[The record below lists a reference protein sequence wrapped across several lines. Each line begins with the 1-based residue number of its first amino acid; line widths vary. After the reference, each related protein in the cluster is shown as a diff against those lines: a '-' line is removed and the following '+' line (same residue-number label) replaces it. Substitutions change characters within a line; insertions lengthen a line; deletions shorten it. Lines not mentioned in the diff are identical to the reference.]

1 MKNRKMET
9 TMRLKRFDIGRI
21 LALGKVVF
29 VFIIVLAP
37 LVIGMLAGL
46 IYKLVISWYAAVI
59 EGFEATSK

>member
-1 MKNRKMET
+1 ML
-9 TMRLKRFDIGRI
+9 LKRFGTGRI
-21 LALGKVVF
+21 FALAKVVF
-29 VFIIVLAP
+29 VFIIVFIP